1 MEDEAKNREK
11 QPFLLDVGVI
21 ALVPDSWDDF
31 WQTRHHVV
39 SRLSQ
44 YFQVMWISPDE
55 TSGRFFNNNASED
68 GGNKNPGKFR
78 GSPAAH
84 NNGSQ
89 SSAASPGPGFL
100 VYHPEFWLRRLYR
113 FPRVDSLLM
122 QERTKRAR
130 RMLLRRGCRRI
141 ILYIWRPSLATA
153 AQGVRYD
160 LSCYHIDDSYS
171 FSDVELPLSEIEGKL
186 IRNSDQVYLHS
197 LGLLEKKGSINPHT
211 MFVPN
216 GVDYQAYSQKL
227 PEPADLAAI
236 PRPRIGY
243 TGFIKKHL
251 DWNIISQL
259 SLDHPEWSFVLVG
272 PLSPHDDIVK
282 IVEDLKKRPNV
293 YFLGPKPTRILC
305 AYPQH
310 FDVCI
315 MPYQAND
322 YTKYVYPL
330 KLHEYLASGSPTVGT
345 RIRTLSEFSD
355 VVSLAS
361 TSAEW
366 SAAITESLRPEANS
380 AERRAARQE
389 VAQQFDW
396 ERLVL
401 KIATGMADG
410 LGEEY
415 ANRLA
420 ELLRTDGKL
429 KPDLTAYRSSPRE
442 QERIQDLLASLPKG
456 YRSALDI
463 GARDGYIS
471 NLLTRE
477 FAEVTALDLEMPEVS
492 NKNVKTVRG
501 DITKLDYPD
510 NAFDVVV
517 CTEVLEHIPSH
528 LLEHACRET
537 SRVAKHAVL
546 VGVPYRQDRR
556 LGATYCVFCNKPNP
570 RWGHVNDF
578 DEARLKGLFAGLTP
592 IRTSFVGRT
601 KERTNALS
609 AYLMLKARNVWGTY
623 EQDEAC
629 IHCGNHLIQPRGRT
643 VFEGVCARL
652 ASMLNYAQSLFTPW
666 RPIWIH
672 MVFRKDDVS
681 GPR

>member
-1 MEDEAKNREK
+1 VEDEAKNGEK
-11 QPFLLDVGVI
+11 QPLLLDVGVI
-21 ALVPDSWDDF
+21 ALVPDSWEDF

-55 TSGRFFNNNASED
+55 TSGRFFNDSGSED
-68 GGNKNPGKFR
+68 GGNKNPGKFN
-78 GSPAAH
+78 GSPTAH
-84 NNGSQ
+84 SNGSQ
-89 SSAASPGPGFL
+89 SAAASPGPGFL

-141 ILYIWRPSLATA
+141 VLYIWRPSLATA
-153 AQGVRYD
+153 AEGVRFD

-171 FSDVELPLSEIEGKL
+171 FSDVELPLTEIEGKL

-197 LGLLEKKGSINPHT
+197 LGLLEKKGSINPNT
-211 MFVPN
+211 TFVPN

-251 DWNIISQL
+251 DWQIISQL

-361 TSAEW
+361 TADEW
-366 SAAITESLRPEANS
+366 SAAIAEALGPEANS

-415 ANRLA
+415 ATRLS
-420 ELLRTDGKL
+420 ELLRTEGKP
-429 KPDLTAYRSSPRE
+429 KPDLTAYRSSARE
-442 QERIQDLLASLPKG
+442 QERIQDLMASLPKG

-471 NLLTRE
+471 NLLTQE

-492 NKNVKTVRG
+492 NPKVTTVRG

-517 CTEVLEHIPSH
+517 CTEVLEHIPPH
-528 LLEHACRET
+528 LLEQACRET

-546 VGVPYRQDRR
+546 VGVPYKQDRR
-556 LGATYCVFCNKPNP
+556 LGATYCVFCGKPNP

-578 DEARLKGLFAGLTP
+578 DEARLKGLFSGLTP
-592 IRTSFVGRT
+592 IRTSFVGRI
-601 KERTNALS
+601 KERTNVVS
-609 AYLMLKARNVWGTY
+609 TYLMLKARNVWGTY

-629 IHCGNHLIQPRGRT
+629 IHCGNQLIQPRGRT
-643 VFEGVCARL
+643 VFEGVCARM
-652 ASMLNYAQSLFTPW
+652 ASMLNYGQSLFTPW

-672 MVFRKDDVS
+672 MVFRKDDVH